1 MDFLSL
7 AFFFFSGVM
16 LLSAAAVIT
25 VRNPVHSVMLL
36 ILCFFNASALFIIAG
51 AEYLAMTIMIVY
63 VGAVAVLFLFVVMML
78 DINITRLREGFVK
91 FLPVGIAI
99 AVLILTEIVVVLNAA
114 APSPVSLGEIGSTTS
129 NTESIGNV
137 LYTNYVVP
145 FQISGLILLVAMI
158 GAIVLTHRT
167 RTGVRRQ
174 KPSVQ
179 SARRRQD
186 SIEIIKVKSGQG
198 V

>member
-1 MDFLSL
+1 M

-16 LLSAAAVIT
+16 LLSAAAVIGA
-25 VRNPVHSVMLL
+25 RNPVHSVMFL

-78 DINITRLREGFVK
+78 DINIAKVREGFVK
-91 FLPVGIAI
+91 FLPVGIAFAI
-99 AVLILTEIVVVLNAA
+99 LIFTEIVVVLRAA
-114 APSPVSLGEIGSTTS
+114 APSPVSMGEIGSTTS

-145 FQISGLILLVAMI
+145 FQISGLVLLVAMI

-167 RTGVRRQ
+167 RAGVRRQ

-179 SARRRQD
+179 SARKRQD
-186 SIEIIKVKSGQG
+186 SVEIIKVKSGQG